1 MQADPIFTSAKMMA
15 TSSPDR
21 IKESFLE
28 CIGMLSGS
36 TVSFVMKVD
45 GSEGRSFERPSRA
58 LSPSGSQWK
67 AFLRT
72 SVRP

>member
-45 GSEGRSFERPSRA
+45 GSEEGRSSDHPEPCLHQDPNGRPS
-58 LSPSGSQWK
+58 
-67 AFLRT
+67 
-72 SVRP
+72 